1 MTDTQ
6 SEPAAE
12 ENPVPAGELPTP
24 PPDELALR
32 TAELLREAEALAA
45 AIREHLKG

>member
-6 SEPAAE
+6 PEPGVE
-12 ENPVPAGELPTP
+12 QEPVPAGELPAP